1 MNFHE
6 PASDHTGSFTG
17 ASLTTS
23 LDLRFRAG
31 RASAR
36 KARHALDGLGSE
48 IDTGLLDNLQL
59 LVSELVTNSFRHA
72 RLGADG
78 WIDLRVLVTAER
90 VRVEVTDPGP
100 GFDPSGLGP
109 SIHQNAGWGLFLV
122 GRIAD
127 RWGVDRNHLTR
138 VWFEIDRGPGQASA
152 PLTPRTARA

>member
-1 MNFHE
+1 LHE
-6 PASDHTGSFTG
+6 PAPDHAGSSG
-17 ASLTTS
+17 LSTS
-23 LDLRFRAG
+23 LDLRFRVG

-48 IDTGLLDNLQL
+48 VDTGLLDNLQL

-72 RLGADG
+72 QLGAGG

-100 GFDPSGLGP
+100 GFDPNGVGP
-109 SIHQNAGWGLFLV
+109 SIHQNAGWGLYLV
-122 GRIAD
+122 GRIAT

-138 VWFEIDRGPGQASA
+138 VWFEIDRRPGPAQNPS
-152 PLTPRTARA
+152 LTPRTGRG